1 MRYPSLEQYQVALQ
15 SPRTA
20 FIDASLASG
29 SIPTNMLSLPE
40 VISGGFALTYRV
52 DVSSNR
58 YAVRCFH
65 KESTA
70 LEQRYTA
77 IAKRLK
83 SLASPYFL
91 TFEYQPQGVRVD
103 GAVFPLVKMAWAS
116 GETLGEFLET
126 HHKDRQKLSNLQQAL
141 RSLATYLEQQGIA
154 HGDIQTGNLMVSKD
168 GRTIQLIDY
177 DGMFVPEVTALGS
190 AEMGHLNFQHPKR
203 DARHFDSRLDRF
215 SFILLDLALRA
226 LQGHPQLWVATQCE
240 SDSIIFRANDFVD
253 PLSSGAFT
261 QLSKLPGLERDV
273 KNFAAICQGGYSE
286 VPSLAEFINGQ
297 YTPRTVVTLGAG
309 SQRRARAAYLSQY
322 PVLDGGDYML
332 LQRHIGQMVE
342 LVGRIIEVSESRTRH
357 GKPYVFIN
365 FADWR
370 GQCVKLTIWS
380 TALSKFATKP
390 TKSWE
395 GRWVSTKGLVDPIYP
410 SKPSARQKY
419 EHISITISAPNQI
432 LLLDGEE
439 ALYRLGRSSNAKV
452 APRVETVNNS
462 ELLSQLRGNA
472 PAAVSSSARPKIQQP
487 PPSPNQQ
494 LLAKLKGQQATQGP
508 TTHRSAPAAQ
518 PRQPQRAQRTPA
530 PTPARPPTGSV
541 QRSTPVNVRHTQIT
555 GKKGRIRKWLYWG
568 LGLLFLYLILTARHT

>member
-77 IAKRLK
+77 IAKRLR

-91 TFEYQPQGVRVD
+91 TFEYQSQGVRVD

-116 GETLGEFLET
+116 GETLGEFLEA

-177 DGMFVPEVTALGS
+177 DGMFVPEVAVLGS
-190 AEMGHLNFQHPKR
+190 SEIGHLNFQHPKR
-203 DARHFDSRLDRF
+203 GARHFDSRLDRF

-240 SDSIIFRANDFVD
+240 SDSIIFRANDFID
-253 PLSSGAFT
+253 PPSSGAFT
-261 QLSKLPGLERDV
+261 QLFKLSGLERDV

-297 YTPRTVVTLGAG
+297 YTPRAVVALGTG
-309 SQRRARAAYLSQY
+309 SQVRARAAYLSQY
-322 PVLDGGDYML
+322 PVLDGGDYLL

-380 TALSKFATKP
+380 TALSKFSSKP

-395 GRWVSTKGLVDPIYP
+395 GRWVSTKGLVDPIYR
-410 SKPSARQKY
+410 SKPRARQPY

-439 ALYRLGRSSNAKV
+439 ALYRLGRPNNAKV
-452 APRVETVNNS
+452 VSRGGAVNNS
-462 ELLSQLRGNA
+462 ELLSQLRGNTPSSEKS
-472 PAAVSSSARPKIQQP
+472 PAQPKIQQP
-487 PPSPNQQ
+487 QSSNQQ
-494 LLAKLKGQQATQGP
+494 LLAKLKSQQAAQSP
-508 TTHRSAPAAQ
+508 IAHRSTSVAQ
-518 PRQPQRAQRTPA
+518 VPQQPKAQHTPTS
-530 PTPARPPTGSV
+530 TPARQSTGSFQSV
-541 QRSTPVNVRHTQIT
+541 TRTNVRQTQVT
-555 GKKGRIRKWLYWG
+555 GKKGRIRKWMYWG
-568 LGLLFLYLILTARHT
+568 LGLFFLYLLLAARHA